1 MKKPVVLIVLDGWGY
16 REEKEFNPIANAHLP
31 CFNNLWNKYPHNLLE
46 ASGSA
51 VGLSEGQM
59 GNSEVGH
66 MTIGAGRILDTDLVR
81 ISKFAERDEFEKNE
95 AFQKLF
101 QHIKQYNSVLHVEGL
116 IGPGGVHSHSD
127 HLFAFLRAAK
137 KCGIKKIAVHAFLD
151 GRDTPPQSAIKH
163 LQEVEKVIGELG
175 IGFIATVTGRFYAM
189 DRDKNWDRIAK
200 AEQAIFYGIGHE
212 SVVKPSEL
220 MIQLYKQG
228 IVDEHVEPVV
238 FLEESGKPIT
248 VQKNDG
254 VMFFNFRS
262 DRAKQTSK
270 KILAKKNDLNLCF
283 VTMTEYEK
291 DLGSL
296 VAFPPERTETTL
308 AAEISGA
315 GLTQAHI
322 AETEKFAH
330 ATFFLNCGRENPH
343 LGEEFVLIDSRKD
356 IKTHDEAPEMRAA
369 EIADK
374 AIEKINNGVDFIF
387 INFANPDMV
396 GHTANH
402 EAIIKAI
409 EAVDKALD
417 KVLKVLEKIGG
428 VAIITA
434 DHGNA
439 EFSFDKFTQTK
450 HTAHTTNPVPVIGFG
465 FDRDLRPG
473 SLRDVAPTI
482 LEIFNLDKPKTMTG
496 KSLFD

>member
-31 CFNNLWNKYPHNLLE
+31 CFNNLWNKYPHSLLE

-81 ISKFAERDEFEKNE
+81 ISKFAEREDFEKVE

-220 MIQLYKQG
+220 MTQLYKQG

-262 DRAKQTSK
+262 DRAKQISK

-296 VAFPPERTETTL
+296 VAFPPERMETTL

-330 ATFFLNCGRENPH
+330 ATFF
-343 LGEEFVLIDSRKD
+343 
-356 IKTHDEAPEMRAA
+356 
-369 EIADK
+369 
-374 AIEKINNGVDFIF
+374 
-387 INFANPDMV
+387 
-396 GHTANH
+396 
-402 EAIIKAI
+402 
-409 EAVDKALD
+409 
-417 KVLKVLEKIGG
+417 
-428 VAIITA
+428 
-434 DHGNA
+434 
-439 EFSFDKFTQTK
+439 
-450 HTAHTTNPVPVIGFG
+450 
-465 FDRDLRPG
+465 
-473 SLRDVAPTI
+473 
-482 LEIFNLDKPKTMTG
+482 
-496 KSLFD
+496 